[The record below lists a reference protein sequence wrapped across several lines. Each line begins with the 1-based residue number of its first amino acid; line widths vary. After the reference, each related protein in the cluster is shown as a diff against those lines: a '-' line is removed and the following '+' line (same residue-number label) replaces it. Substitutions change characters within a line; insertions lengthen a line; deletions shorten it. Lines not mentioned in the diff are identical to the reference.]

1 MKRPFFLSLT
11 IAIIRDQRLRRVW
24 MFYILLAALVMLFL
38 GSTFFSGAL
47 SQNLF
52 WFGIYWLTCAWL
64 TATAF
69 LLAVFDL
76 LLIRVRAR
84 RETRE
89 LKKRIFGRDD
99 NDGDTPEQ
107 PHS

>member
-11 IAIIRDQRLRRVW
+11 MAIIRDQRLRRVW

-38 GSTFFSGAL
+38 GSTFLSGAL
-47 SQNLF
+47 SQSLF
-52 WFGIYWLTCAWL
+52 GFGVYWLVCAWL

-69 LLAVFDL
+69 LMAVFDL

-89 LKKRIFGRDD
+89 LKKRILGLDD
-99 NDGDTPEQ
+99 NDSDSP
-107 PHS
+107 